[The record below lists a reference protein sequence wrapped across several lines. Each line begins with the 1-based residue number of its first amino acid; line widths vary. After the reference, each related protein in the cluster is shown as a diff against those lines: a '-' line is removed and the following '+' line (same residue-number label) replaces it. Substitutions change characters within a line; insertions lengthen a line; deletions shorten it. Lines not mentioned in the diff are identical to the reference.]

1 LKIILLLSLVFNLA
15 FCEIVV
21 IVSTKNKLIKVTK
34 KELTD
39 IYLKK
44 KSKIRG
50 ISLVPINNRQSY
62 AEFCK
67 KVMNKTPRQMRAYWA
82 KELYKGTKTPPK
94 VKNNAQIKSAIKKN
108 KRVVSY
114 ASNKL
119 TGKIILSISK

>member
-1 LKIILLLSLVFNLA
+1 MKTILLLSLFFNLA

-21 IVSTKNKLIKVTK
+21 IISTKSKLIKITK

-50 ISLVPINNRQSY
+50 ISITPIDNRKNY

-67 KVMNKTPRQMRAYWA
+67 KIMNKTPKQMRAYWA
-82 KELYKGTKTPPK
+82 RELYKGSKKPPK
-94 VKNNAQIKSAIKKN
+94 LKNNKEIKKAIKHNPKII
-108 KRVVSY
+108 SY

-119 TGKIILSISK
+119 TGKVILKISN